1 MGRVKDRLQEIVEP
15 LERQFFLESGAWP
28 AGDDL
33 AALYA
38 IAEDKLN
45 EEAKKEANRG
55 K

>member
-15 LERQFFLESGAWP
+15 LEQRFFDENGAWP
-28 AGDDL
+28 EGDDL

-45 EEAKKEANRG
+45 EEAKKEADRA

>member
-1 MGRVKDRLQEIVEP
+1 MGRVKDRLQEFVEP
-15 LERQFFLESGAWP
+15 LEFQFFKENGEWP
-28 AGDDL
+28 EGDDL

-45 EEAKKEANRG
+45 EEAKEANRV